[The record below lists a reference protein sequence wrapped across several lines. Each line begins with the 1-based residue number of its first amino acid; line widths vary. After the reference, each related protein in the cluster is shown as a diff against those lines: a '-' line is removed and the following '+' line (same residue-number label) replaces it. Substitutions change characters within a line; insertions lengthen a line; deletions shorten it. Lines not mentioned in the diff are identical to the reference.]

1 MKPTRNTVLVI
12 LLAATLI
19 QLLIITYN
27 HVTGFLTVD
36 GVPEFAVRLGFGT
49 FFTALFGGAVFLTDA
64 WLIGRFD
71 RRVPWTRSPVA
82 RSILDFLAAVVIG
95 LGAGVAVTVVV
106 HLIAPYA
113 DGLQRNAV
121 NNALITAVINLI
133 VVTVTE
139 ALLWFRR
146 GQQAQLAAERLQREN
161 LQLRFE
167 TLKQQLNP
175 HFLFNSL
182 NTLAS
187 LIGRDD
193 ARAQSFIDG
202 FSAVYRYTLDVI
214 DRPTV
219 ALSEELAFAREYLSL
234 QQTRF
239 RDGVIVETRVDGA
252 LLQRQ
257 VPPLAVQALL
267 ENALKHNAATR
278 EAPLRIF
285 IESEDDALIVRNA
298 LQPRHTQE
306 RRSGVGMENLRQ
318 RYALVSDQSPRITVT
333 DHEYIVALPLLK

>member
-12 LLAATLI
+12 ILAAMLI

-27 HVTGFLTVD
+27 HVTGFLTVG
-36 GVPEFAVRLGFGT
+36 GVLEFAARLAFGT
-49 FFTALFGGAVFLTDA
+49 FFTALFGGAVFFIDA
-64 WLIGRFD
+64 WLIRRFD
-71 RRVPWTRSPVA
+71 RRVPWTHSPA
-82 RSILDFLAAVVIG
+82 LRSIMDFLSAVVVG
-95 LGAGVAVTVVV
+95 VVAGVTLTAVV

-146 GQQAQLAAERLQREN
+146 GQDAQLAAERLQREN

-182 NTLAS
+182 NTLSS

-193 ARAQSFIDG
+193 ERAQSFVDE

-239 RDGVIVETRVDGA
+239 RDGVIVETRVDGD
-252 LLQRQ
+252 LLQRR

-267 ENALKHNAATR
+267 ENAFKHNAATR
-278 EAPLRIF
+278 ESPLRIF
-285 IESEDDALIVRNA
+285 VETEGDALVVRNA
-298 LQPRHTQE
+298 LQPRYTQE

-318 RYALVSDQSPRITVT
+318 RYALVSDRAPRITVT
-333 DHEYIVALPLLK
+333 DTEYVVSLPLLD